1 MEKELTIV
9 LPAYKSRE
17 LIINHINNLSKK
29 LKFIIIDNSYDKKLK
44 KELEDKFKN
53 VKVFLKKNI
62 GYGSAINYGS
72 KYVKTKYFLVMNPD
86 TKIYKNTLKNL
97 LLAAK
102 KIKVFGALSP
112 DYIENKKK
120 NKKIKKNNMI
130 KKKQLDGGAMLFN
143 KKIFQKIKGFD
154 EKIFLYYEEN
164 DFYQKCDILEYDL
177 FLIKNSYFYHS
188 QKGDSSSAIYK
199 NNKEKYYG
207 YLVGGWH
214 GQWSKFY
221 YLKKYNGY
229 MFSLIKCMPNLIINI
244 IQLIFKSLI
253 LSNKTKYL
261 YFKIEGL
268 ICSILGFPSYKR
280 NKYDNYK

>member
-1 MEKELTIV
+1 MYKDLTIV
-9 LPAYKSRE
+9 LPSYKSRE
-17 LIINHINNLSKK
+17 LIIEHINNLSKR
-29 LKFIIIDNSYDKKLK
+29 LKFIIVDNSYDKKLK

-53 VKVFLKKNI
+53 VKVYLKKNI

-72 KYVKTKYFLVMNPD
+72 KFVKTKYFLVMNPD
-86 TKIYKNTLKNL
+86 TKIYKNTLKKL

-102 KIKVFGALSP
+102 KLKVFGALSP
-112 DYIENKKK
+112 DYIENK
-120 NKKIKKNNMI
+120 NKKIQKKNII
-130 KKKQLDGGAMLFN
+130 KQKQLDGGAMLFD
-143 KKIFQKIKGFD
+143 KKIFKKIKGFD

-164 DFYQKCDILEYDL
+164 DFYQKCNILRYDL

-199 NNKEKYYG
+199 NDKEKYYG

-229 MFSLIKCMPNLIINI
+229 FYSLIKCMPNLIINI
-244 IQLIFKSLI
+244 LQLILKSLM
-253 LSNKTKYL
+253 LSKKAKYL

-268 ICSILGFPSYKR
+268 ISSILGFPSYKR
-280 NKYDNYK
+280 NKYDNYE

>member
-1 MEKELTIV
+1 MHKELTIV
-9 LPAYKSRE
+9 LPSYKSRE
-17 LIINHINNLSKK
+17 LIIEHVNNLSKK
-29 LKFIIIDNSYDKKLK
+29 FKFIIIDNSNDKKLK
-44 KELEDKFKN
+44 KELEEKFKN
-53 VKVFLKKNI
+53 VKVYLKKNI
-62 GYGSAINYGS
+62 GYGRAINYGS
-72 KYVKTKYFLVMNPD
+72 RYVKTKYFMVMNPD

-112 DYIENKKK
+112 DYIENK
-120 NKKIKKNNMI
+120 NKKVQKNIIIKQ
-130 KKKQLDGGAMLFN
+130 KQLDGGAMLFD

-154 EKIFLYYEEN
+154 ENIFLYYEEN
-164 DFYQKCDILEYDL
+164 DFYHKCDILKYDL

-188 QKGDSSSAIYK
+188 KKGDSSSAIYK

-221 YLKKYNGY
+221 YIKKYNGY
-229 MFSLIKCMPNLIINI
+229 FYSLIKCMPNLIFNI
-244 IQLIFKSLI
+244 IQLILKSFI
-253 LSNKTKYL
+253 LSRKTKYL

-268 ICSILGFPSYKR
+268 FSSMIGLRSYKR
-280 NKYDNYK
+280 NKYDKF

>member
-1 MEKELTIV
+1 MHKELTIV
-9 LPAYKSRE
+9 LPSYKSRE
-17 LIINHINNLSKK
+17 LIIQHINNLSKK
-29 LKFIIIDNSYDKKLK
+29 LKFIIVDNSYDKKLK
-44 KELEDKFKN
+44 IELEYKFKN
-53 VKVFLKKNI
+53 VKVYLRKNI

-97 LLAAK
+97 LSAAK
-102 KIKVFGALSP
+102 KIRVFGALSP
-112 DYIENKKK
+112 DYIENK
-120 NKKIKKNNMI
+120 NKKIQKNNII
-130 KKKQLDGGAMLFN
+130 KQKQLDGGAMLFD

-164 DFYQKCDILEYDL
+164 DFYQRCDILKYDL

-199 NNKEKYYG
+199 NDKEKYYG

-221 YLKKYNGY
+221 YMKKYNGY
-229 MFSLIKCMPNLIINI
+229 LYSLIKCMPKLIVNI
-244 IQLIFKSLI
+244 IQLFLKSLI
-253 LSNKTKYL
+253 LSKKAKYL

-268 ICSILGFPSYKR
+268 LSSMIGLSSYKR
-280 NKYDNYK
+280 NKYDKF

>member
-1 MEKELTIV
+1 MHKELTIV
-9 LPAYKSRE
+9 LPSYKSKE
-17 LIINHINNLSKK
+17 LIIEHICNLSKK
-29 LKFIIIDNSYDKKLK
+29 LKFIIVDNSYDKNLK
-44 KELEDKFKN
+44 KELENKFKN
-53 VKVFLKKNI
+53 VKVYLRKNV
-62 GYGSAINYGS
+62 GYGGAINYGS

-112 DYIENKKK
+112 DYIENKNK
-120 NKKIKKNNMI
+120 NKKIKKNNII
-130 KKKQLDGGAMLFN
+130 KQKQLDGGAMLFD
-143 KKIFQKIKGFD
+143 KKIFQKVKGFD

-164 DFYQKCDILEYDL
+164 DFYRKCNILKYDL
-177 FLIKNSYFYHS
+177 FLIRNSYFYHS

-229 MFSLIKCMPNLIINI
+229 FHSIIKCIPNLIVNI
-244 IQLIFKSLI
+244 IQLILKFLI
-253 LSNKTKYL
+253 LSKKTKYL

-268 ICSILGFPSYKR
+268 ISSILGLPSYKR
-280 NKYDNYK
+280 NKYDNYE

>member
-1 MEKELTIV
+1 MHKELTIV
-9 LPAYKSRE
+9 LPSYKSRE
-17 LIINHINNLSKK
+17 LIIQHINNLSKK
-29 LKFIIIDNSYDKKLK
+29 LKFIIVDNSYDKKLK
-44 KELEDKFKN
+44 IELEYKFKN
-53 VKVFLKKNI
+53 VKVYLRKNI

-72 KYVKTKYFLVMNPD
+72 KHVKTKYFLVMNPD

-102 KIKVFGALSP
+102 RIKVFGALSP
-112 DYIENKKK
+112 DYIENKNK
-120 NKKIKKNNMI
+120 NKKVQKNNI
-130 KKKQLDGGAMLFN
+130 VKQKQLDGGAMLFD
-143 KKIFQKIKGFD
+143 KKIFQKTKGFD

-164 DFYQKCDILEYDL
+164 DFYQRCDILKYDL

-199 NNKEKYYG
+199 NDKEKYYG

-221 YLKKYNGY
+221 YMKKYNGY
-229 MFSLIKCMPNLIINI
+229 LYSLIKCMPKLIVNI
-244 IQLIFKSLI
+244 IQLFLKSLI
-253 LSNKTKYL
+253 LSKKAKYL

-268 ICSILGFPSYKR
+268 LSSMIGLSSYKR
-280 NKYDNYK
+280 NKYDKF